1 MFGIQTG
8 GGSNIYVY
16 SGKNIPTFFRDC
28 LKSNKNE
35 AFFHGTRS
43 IAASSVFTGSFYS
56 KGSPSSYARFK
67 FCAQPLFFT
76 QLHAKNK
83 VIFYRTKVLPPHNKA
98 LFYPS
103 RRRISGPLQ
112 GATDNIFFYRT
123 GILHLPVL
131 QKHAAGQKR
140 NDGKLLNTN

>member
-1 MFGIQTG
+1 MYIQ
-8 GGSNIYVY
+8 
-16 SGKNIPTFFRDC
+16 GKTSPRFSVIALKAIKMRLFFT
-28 LKSNKNE
+28 E
-35 AFFHGTRS
+35 HGVLPHLLFSR
-43 IAASSVFTGSFYS
+43 AVFTAQDR
-56 KGSPSSYARFK
+56 PVAMARFK
-67 FCAQPLFFT
+67 SCMYPLLFAW
-76 QLHAKNK
+76 LSAKNK

>member
-1 MFGIQTG
+1 MFGIRTG
-8 GGSNIYVY
+8 GGGNIYVY

-43 IAASSVFTGSFYS
+43 IAASSVFTGSLC
-56 KGSPSSYARFK
+56 GTGPPSSYARFK

-103 RRRISGPLQ
+103 RRRISGPIREQ
-112 GATDNIFFYRT
+112 QIISFFTERGYYIFRSCKNTQRGKSATTASF
-123 GILHLPVL
+123 
-131 QKHAAGQKR
+131 
-140 NDGKLLNTN
+140 